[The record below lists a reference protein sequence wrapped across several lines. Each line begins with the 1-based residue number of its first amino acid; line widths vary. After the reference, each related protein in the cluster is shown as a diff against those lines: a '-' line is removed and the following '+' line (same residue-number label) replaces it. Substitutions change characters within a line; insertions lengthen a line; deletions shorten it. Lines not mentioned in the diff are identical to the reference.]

1 MYAGEAL
8 GPCYFSPCKLTI
20 VRYHIL
26 LVVLTALLTER
37 TYWISL
43 LELPTE
49 TPQLKLPTEIT
60 YRNCPLKMPKG
71 IISWIYLPT
80 LLTWHLIAF
89 L

>member
-1 MYAGEAL
+1 MFTGTYL
-8 GPCYFSPCKLTI
+8 KL
-20 VRYHIL
+20 
-26 LVVLTALLTER
+26 LTTLLTER

-49 TPQLKLPTEIT
+49 TPQLELPTEIT
-60 YRNCPLKMPKG
+60 HRNCPLKMPNG